1 MVCLRSVVS
10 PKPFRL
16 DANSKFGV
24 LAAMIP
30 GLVSVPPNTV
40 PQDDIDAA
48 TETFEKLFKSLAQ
61 QLGTE
66 DVLPRFQA
74 AVGAAAEEVKALPVE
89 TTEPERVDIL
99 VRHLRGRF
107 NETGLA
113 SQLEEALEAA
123 VSTKSWLSMIGG
135 WALGGLKR
143 ALPLGTTSGIHQ
155 LLPFVSLLGM
165 VGALPIGTRDDE
177 TLPPAV
183 TDAVGSG
190 FGRKVND
197 WMKMYG
203 ESVIIIGGSFDL
215 IMGPAVIIFLRSVPW
230 TPEMEYFYSIMFPF
244 GLHRLLMPPPAP
256 PPPIPIRA
264 KKSRR
269 G

>member
-143 ALPLGTTSGIHQ
+143 ALQLGTTSGIHQ
-155 LLPFVSLLGM
+155 LLPFISLLGM
-165 VGALPIGTRDDE
+165 VGALPTGTRDDE
-177 TLPPAV
+177 SLPPAV
-183 TDAVGSG
+183 TDAVAPISIEEMLHYW
-190 FGRKVND
+190 VNAYAPIAISVCGTVD
-197 WMKMYG
+197 
-203 ESVIIIGGSFDL
+203 VIILALVFHS
-215 IMGPAVIIFLRSVPW
+215 LRSV
-230 TPEMEYFYSIMFPF
+230 TVSEQDTSGSYITT
-244 GLHRLLMPPPAP
+244 
-256 PPPIPIRA
+256 
-264 KKSRR
+264 
-269 G
+269 